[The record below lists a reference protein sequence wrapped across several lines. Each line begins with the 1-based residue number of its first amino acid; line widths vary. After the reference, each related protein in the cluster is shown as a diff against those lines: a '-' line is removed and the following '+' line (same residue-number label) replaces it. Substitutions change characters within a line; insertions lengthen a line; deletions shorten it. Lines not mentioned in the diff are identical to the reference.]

1 MVGQDGC
8 AHLKPRASLMGE
20 GLQDWFNRAG
30 SGFMGCCSLDTLAG
44 PSFRGS
50 SWLTPSTYAYRF
62 RTGAFWAT
70 PSGGGDPLRIEFKR
84 GKGPCTT
91 TSCEVRNFSAS
102 LIALVR
108 ERTPFSQSEY
118 HSSVSLNDVEENN
131 NGLAGPRGPFWNTLQ
146 YDCLLYTSPSPRD

>member
-1 MVGQDGC
+1 MNSG
-8 AHLKPRASLMGE
+8 ASLIGE
-20 GLQDWFNRAG
+20 GLHNWFNRAG

-91 TSCEVRNFSAS
+91 TSCEVHNFSIS
-102 LIALVR
+102 LIAMVR

-118 HSSVSLNDVEENN
+118 RSLVSLNHVEENTN
-131 NGLAGPRGPFWNTLQ
+131 RLAGPRFLLEHAAIRGVGSKSPFHSQWV
-146 YDCLLYTSPSPRD
+146 SRV